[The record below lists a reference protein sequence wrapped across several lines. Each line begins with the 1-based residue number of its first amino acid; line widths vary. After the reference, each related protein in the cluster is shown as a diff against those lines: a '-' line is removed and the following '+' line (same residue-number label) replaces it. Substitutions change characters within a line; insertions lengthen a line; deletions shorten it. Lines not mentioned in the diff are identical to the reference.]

1 MAKKSYYNQLRQ
13 ELAEIQRR
21 EQASRRPKNI
31 FSTGRKREIMLELER
46 IEEERRAKRS
56 AAARKGSASAK
67 LTKEYNQLRKALER
81 MQKQGKTLMELPE
94 ARPKSME
101 ETRKLAEAIK
111 QELKSIA
118 AETRME
124 AKYAGSDTEKK
135 RLEIKAKLDESWG
148 PERDKLVKQLED
160 MNKEKKKAR
169 EEGSATPTFEDLYR
183 HLLGND
189 DFAERMEEE
198 PEPEEEEEDQ
208 DDDLGE
214 LPENW
219 YGWTGPEDADL
230 EPF

>member
-1 MAKKSYYNQLRQ
+1 MAKKSYYRQLQEELRQ
-13 ELAEIQRR
+13 LEIQESKRYR
-21 EQASRRPKNI
+21 KRQLFA
-31 FSTGRKREIMLELER
+31 TGRKREVMLELER

-56 AAARKGSASAK
+56 AAARKGSARAN
-67 LTKEYNQLRKALER
+67 LTKEYNQLRKAMER

-94 ARPKSME
+94 AKPKSLE

-198 PEPEEEEEDQ
+198 TEPEEEEEDQ

-219 YGWTGPEDADL
+219 YGWSGPEDADL

>member
-31 FSTGRKREIMLELER
+31 FSIGRKREIMLELER
-46 IEEERRAKRS
+46 LEEERRAKRS

-94 ARPKSME
+94 AKPKSLE

-124 AKYAGSDTEKK
+124 AKYASSDTEKK
-135 RLEIKAKLDESWG
+135 RLKIKAKLDETWG
-148 PERDKLVKQLED
+148 PERDKLVKQLEE

-169 EEGSATPTFEDLYR
+169 EEGSATPTFEKLYS

-189 DFAERMEEE
+189 DFAERLEEE

-214 LPENW
+214 LPENS
-219 YGWTGPEDADL
+219 GPEDADL